1 MNKAHPVLAF
11 EQRRVDAL
19 RANDLHSFAGLL
31 DDELV
36 YIHFIGLV
44 HGKPEVIGGLGNPR
58 GAYGLK
64 SLQFP

>member
-31 DDELV
+31 DARHPH
-36 YIHFIGLV
+36 YF
-44 HGKPEVIGGLGNPR
+44 
-58 GAYGLK
+58 
-64 SLQFP
+64 